1 MDARELDLTAMR
13 RLVKE
18 LFPELLGY
26 HLPAKARVVKV
37 HEDAGKIEDSQRRY
51 SVDVQL
57 LKPDGSD
64 DEQAPVIPDVEIPT
78 WWAGPDRGIFC
89 LPVVGAIVRVA
100 WDYGDPACPYIASML
115 GYGFDVPA
123 HLLGALVIQHSKDCF
138 VTIDPE
144 TNIIVQHD
152 PETKVVIDKERNIA
166 VLTPENETHE
176 VKKTFA
182 VKCQQALV
190 ECEKVAQVKAET
202 AVVDVAQTATV
213 KAGVQCDIDAPKVVL
228 AKGGHPAGRGDLTQD
243 QFNAHVHISPHGPTS
258 PPVSPMV
265 GVPSDPVEVP

>member
-1 MDARELDLTAMR
+1 M
-13 RLVKE
+13 
-18 LFPELLGY
+18 
-26 HLPAKARVVKV
+26 
-37 HEDAGKIEDSQRRY
+37 
-51 SVDVQL
+51 DVQL

-64 DEQAPVIPDVEIPT
+64 EEQAPVIPDVEIPT

-100 WDYGDPACPYIASML
+100 WDYGDPACPL
-115 GYGFDVPA
+115 HRFDAWLWLRRPA

-190 ECEKVAQVKAET
+190 ECEKVAQVRRKLPWLMWLKLPQLKQAYSAIST
-202 AVVDVAQTATV
+202 LRRWSW
-213 KAGVQCDIDAPKVVL
+213 PKVDTRL
-228 AKGGHPAGRGDLTQD
+228 AVA
-243 QFNAHVHISPHGPTS
+243 I
-258 PPVSPMV
+258 
-265 GVPSDPVEVP
+265 